1 MKRHQLFPSRFLK
14 ADDLN
19 GASVVVK
26 IAKLKL
32 ETLETNGKSETK
44 AVLYFANL
52 EKAMV
57 LNVTNYNS
65 IADLHGDE
73 TDEWPGCAIELFPTT
88 TEMKGKIVDCIRIR
102 APYAADIK
110 DKGAT
115 SQATPRPQPT
125 PKQDK
130 PLYKDEWRD
139 DMDDSIPF

>member
-19 GASVVVK
+19 GASVIVK

-44 AVLYFANL
+44 AVLYFENL

-88 TEMKGKIVDCIRIR
+88 TEMKGKIVNCIRIR
-102 APYAADIK
+102 APK

-115 SQATPRPQPT
+115 SQATPAPQPT

-130 PLYKDEWRD
+130 PLRGDLD
-139 DMDDSIPF
+139 DSLDDSIPFS